1 MNQRIPPHRR
11 RAASLLELLAAM
23 SAASIVTAAA
33 AGLVHKSLS
42 LESRSRSTVAEERT
56 ALRLARQFRADIHT
70 GLSATCSSDAVD
82 DTKLVMIEGPAGSV
96 VYRREETGL
105 VRIATAVAGGLT
117 REDYLFQPSVSW
129 AAIQHGRLVTL
140 LGTAAAGGTSAPSNS
155 PQRPRPAITISAAL
169 PAAPAM
175 PLPAGDAP

>member
-1 MNQRIPPHRR
+1 MNLSTVSQRRT
-11 RAASLLELLAAM
+11 AASLLELLAAM

-33 AGLVHKSLS
+33 AGLVHKSFS

-70 GLSATCSSDAVD
+70 GLSATCSADPAEE
-82 DTKLVMIEGPAGSV
+82 TTTEIVMIAGPAGSV

-105 VRIATAVAGGLT
+105 VRIETAVAGGLT
-117 REDYLFQPSVSW
+117 REDFVFSPSVSW
-129 AAIQHGRLVTL
+129 AARKHGRLVTL
-140 LGTAAAGGTSAPSNS
+140 QGSAAATSTPSTN

-169 PAAPAM
+169 PAAPAV
-175 PLPAGDAP
+175 PLPTGDTP

>member
-1 MNQRIPPHRR
+1 MNQPIPPHRR

-42 LESRSRSTVAEERT
+42 LESRTRSTVAEERT
-56 ALRLARQFRADIHT
+56 ALRLARQLRADIHT
-70 GLSATCSSDAVD
+70 GLSATCSPDPAD
-82 DTKLVMIEGPAGSV
+82 ETKLVMIEGPAGSV

-117 REDYLFQPSVSW
+117 REDFVFSPNVSW
-129 AAIQHGRLVTL
+129 AAKSHGRLVTL
-140 LGTAAAGGTSAPSNS
+140 LGSAAATSATSTS
-155 PQRPRPAITISAAL
+155 SQRPRPAITINAAL
-169 PAAPAM
+169 PAAPAV

>member
-42 LESRSRSTVAEERT
+42 LESRTRSTVAEERT
-56 ALRLARQFRADIHT
+56 ALRLARQFRADIHA
-70 GLSATCSSDAVD
+70 GLAATCSPDPEQEPEIVRID
-82 DTKLVMIEGPAGSV
+82 GPVGSV

-105 VRIATAVAGGLT
+105 VRIETAVAGGLT

-129 AAIQHGRLVTL
+129 AARKHGRLVTL
-140 LGTAAAGGTSAPSNS
+140 LGSAAAGATSAPSTS

-169 PAAPAM
+169 PSAPAM
-175 PLPAGDAP
+175 PLPVGDAP